1 MARLHLECKLKE
13 AEQVASGAWRLA
25 SDDGTHSV
33 SSSFLTSHLSPLT
46 TLLLLIVGLIASGCG
61 YTIGGAYQH
70 NVQTVYVPIATSED
84 FRRGPEFQLTEA
96 VQKQIQDR
104 TPFRLTKND
113 TADTKLTMKIK
124 NIRKNVLGTTAQN
137 DARELQVQY
146 AVEFIWED
154 LRSGR
159 ILAQNKVS
167 IEPEV
172 TRIFTSGEFAPELG
186 QSLAT
191 GTQEAIDKMA
201 RQIVDSMQAPW

>member
-1 MARLHLECKLKE
+1 VARGEWR
-13 AEQVASGAWRLA
+13 VASE
-25 SDDGTHSV
+25 DGTQSV
-33 SSSFLTSHLSPLT
+33 SPSFLTTHRSPLA
-46 TLLLLIVGLIASGCG
+46 TLFVLIVGVIASGCG
-61 YTIGGAYQH
+61 YTIGSAFQH

-96 VQKQIQDR
+96 VQKQIQNR
-104 TPFRLTKND
+104 TPFRLTNND
-113 TADTKLTMKIK
+113 AADTKLTMKIK

-146 AVEFIWED
+146 AVEVVWED
-154 LRSGR
+154 LRTGR

-172 TRIFTSGEFAPELG
+172 TRLFASGEFAPELG

-201 RQIVDSMQAPW
+201 RQIVEMMEAPW